1 MGNAQSQQS
10 NGDEQQDMQ
19 SCYGAC
25 FSRMVK
31 SGMKEKA
38 QQQQQTTHEVSE
50 TNDTSKTI
58 IPVAVTDTVDGTI
71 NEVRQKCGQLL
82 WLKS

>member
-25 FSRMVK
+25 FSRMGK

-38 QQQQQTTHEVSE
+38 QQQTTHEVSE

-58 IPVAVTDTVDGTI
+58 IPVAVTDTVDGTENKI
-71 NEVRQKCGQLL
+71 NEVCQKCGQLL
-82 WLKS
+82 WF